1 MSLLKGQ
8 VEVLHQNGDQK
19 GILAFEPFGCSL
31 VSFVLLGKMHC
42 VVLGYQ
48 GKFLNI
54 LVLNGC
60 AQIVFILSLSSL
72 RFDTKLSTE
81 SHIHYR

>member
-54 LVLNGC
+54 LKYFGVKWMRPNCFHTVTQQLK
-60 AQIVFILSLSSL
+60 I
-72 RFDTKLSTE
+72 
-81 SHIHYR
+81 